1 MIVQSQLS
9 KTCYSAGGLAP
20 GPHWGAYSAP
30 DPHVYS
36 YPPNI
41 SGSATVKELDE

>member
-9 KTCYSAGGLAP
+9 KTCYSADGLAP
-20 GPHWGAYSAP
+20 GPQWGAYSAP
-30 DPHVYS
+30 DPHVYI
-36 YPPNI
+36 YPTNI